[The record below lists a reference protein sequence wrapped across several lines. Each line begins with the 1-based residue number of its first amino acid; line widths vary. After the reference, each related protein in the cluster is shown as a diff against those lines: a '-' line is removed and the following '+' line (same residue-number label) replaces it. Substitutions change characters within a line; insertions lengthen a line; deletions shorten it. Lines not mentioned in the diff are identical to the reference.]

1 MLSALHKR
9 GETHAGDDKRWPTPG
24 GRQVNGTTESQPPL
38 SSQRAAALMRIA
50 WEPTSSCAWNVK
62 LDRMFSSDEGPLWS
76 PIVPECQMSKRKLA
90 TASKHARSPKMAARA
105 QRTTRAIV
113 RSPKDNPL
121 RPVAAGSTEPPPELH
136 NDSTQEAILVENP
149 ATALQDDFTQMMRD
163 DDSKKGFES
172 SSATANVQAYQAK
185 ILEMAQ
191 ANMQFASEFAQRL
204 LAIRSPFEFFSVI
217 SEFTSKRIAMFGKYS
232 REMSEVITRR

>member
-1 MLSALHKR
+1 
-9 GETHAGDDKRWPTPG
+9 
-24 GRQVNGTTESQPPL
+24 
-38 SSQRAAALMRIA
+38 
-50 WEPTSSCAWNVK
+50 
-62 LDRMFSSDEGPLWS
+62 
-76 PIVPECQMSKRKLA
+76 MSKRKLA